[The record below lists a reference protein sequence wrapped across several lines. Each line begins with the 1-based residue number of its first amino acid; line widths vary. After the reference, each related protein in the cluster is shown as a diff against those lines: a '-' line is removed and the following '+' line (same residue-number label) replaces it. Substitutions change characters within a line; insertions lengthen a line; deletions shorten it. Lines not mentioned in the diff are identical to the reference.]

1 MRIKHAIFVG
11 SLAALVSLMTP
22 ALAKNFDVQKTTGEQ
37 STSSPCSAQQRT
49 ADGTWIQLPCR
60 ELGIPTQSS
69 SKSATR
75 SSEHQTR

>member
-1 MRIKHAIFVG
+1 MWIKHAIFVG
-11 SLAALVSLMTP
+11 SMAALASLTAP
-22 ALAKNFDVQKTTGEQ
+22 ALAKNFDVQKTGEQ

-60 ELGIPTQSS
+60 ELGTPTPPA

-75 SSEHQTR
+75 SSDHQPR

>member
-1 MRIKHAIFVG
+1 MRIRHAMFVG
-11 SLAALVSLMTP
+11 SMAALVSLTAP
-22 ALAKNFDVQKTTGEQ
+22 ALAKTFDAPKTSEQ

-60 ELGIPTQSS
+60 ELGAPTQPS

-75 SSEHQTR
+75 SSDQQTR

>member
-1 MRIKHAIFVG
+1 MRIRHAIFVG
-11 SLAALVSLMTP
+11 SMAALVSLTAP
-22 ALAKNFDVQKTTGEQ
+22 ALAKNFDAPKTSEQ

-60 ELGIPTQSS
+60 ELGTPTQPS

-75 SSEHQTR
+75 SSDQQTR